1 RIKME
6 TAIRIFGSRN
16 KAEQR
21 RSLWRKSKRLGLL
34 TLVAAAIAFAE
45 PGANAQTLPT
55 EIAISPP
62 DSQISTGQTQQFSVV
77 GTPIPLQGAIAIAA
91 GLHHACALLANGTVE
106 CWGLEV
112 DGELGDGNTA
122 YLSEIPVPVN
132 GLSGAVAIAAAGTHT
147 CALLSNGTV
156 ECWGSNFYGQLGN
169 GTTTNSNTP
178 VAV

>member
-1 RIKME
+1 MLRRIKME
-6 TAIRIFGSRN
+6 TAIRVFGSRD

-34 TLVAAAIAFAE
+34 TLVAAAIAFAG

-91 GLHHACALLANGTVE
+91 GLQDRKSTRL
-106 CWGLEV
+106 
-112 DGELGDGNTA
+112 
-122 YLSEIPVPVN
+122 
-132 GLSGAVAIAAAGTHT
+132 
-147 CALLSNGTV
+147 
-156 ECWGSNFYGQLGN
+156 
-169 GTTTNSNTP
+169 NS
-178 VAV
+178 